1 MRGLKLQRLQPAC
14 SLGVLLMISRTAF
27 KLLSLFAILAVSST
41 VAFSQDRR
49 SQLGIGGGSYILF
62 GDVSVDEGKDKA
74 AKPLVYELVL
84 NNIGGTPAGR
94 QYVNAGGRYQFI
106 NLAPGQYELVIL
118 LDHTEVGRT
127 RVEILS
133 GGSERVRQDVE
144 LAWKGNTSAKP
155 SSVSAADF
163 YKRSD
168 ANEKLFLKA
177 REATDQKRYDDA
189 IVTLRELIAADAND
203 FPAWAELGTIY
214 LFKQNFEES
223 EQAYVKSVTVK
234 PQFFLGQMNLGR
246 VRVVRKNFN
255 GAIEP
260 LTAAV
265 TLQPTS
271 ADANYYLGESYLQ
284 IKKGSKAVGYL
295 NEAIKLDPVGKAD
308 AHLRLATL
316 YNAVGMKNLAA
327 TEYEE
332 FLKKKPNYADR
343 KKLEDYIAANK
354 K

>member
-1 MRGLKLQRLQPAC
+1 
-14 SLGVLLMISRTAF
+14 MISR
-27 KLLSLFAILAVSST
+27 KVSGLLHALALLLMVSACVSAQ
-41 VAFSQDRR
+41 VPDRKT
-49 SQLGIGGGSYILF
+49 QLGIGGGSYIIY
-62 GDVSVDEGKDKA
+62 GDNTVDEGKDKG

-84 NNIGGTPAGR
+84 NNIGGLPAAR
-94 QYVNAGGRYQFI
+94 QYVNGGGRYQFI
-106 NLAPGQYELVIL
+106 NLAPGQYELVVL
-118 LDHTEVGRT
+118 LDHEEVGRT

-144 LAWKGNTSAKP
+144 LAWKGNATSKA
-155 SSVSAADF
+155 STISAADF
-163 YKRSD
+163 YKRNE

-189 IVTLRELIAADAND
+189 ITTLNQLVAADPHD
-203 FPAWAELGTIY
+203 FQAWAELGTIY
-214 LFKQNFEES
+214 LFKQNYEES
-223 EQAYVKSVTVK
+223 ENAYVKSVFQR
-234 PQFFLGQMNLGR
+234 PNFFLAQMNLGR
-246 VRVVRKNFN
+246 LRFVRKNYE

-260 LTAAV
+260 LTEAV
-265 TLQPTS
+265 TIQPTS

-327 TEYEE
+327 NEYVE
-332 FLKKKPNYADR
+332 FLKKKPNYPDR

>member
-1 MRGLKLQRLQPAC
+1 M
-14 SLGVLLMISRTAF
+14 VLL
-27 KLLSLFAILAVSST
+27 ST
-41 VAFSQDRR
+41 GVAFSQDRR
-49 SQLGIGGGSYILF
+49 SQLGIGGGSYIIF
-62 GDVSVDEGKDKA
+62 GDLSVDEGKDKA
-74 AKPLVYELVL
+74 AKPLVYEVVL
-84 NNIGGTPAGR
+84 NNIGGLPAGR

-118 LDHTEVGRT
+118 LDHEEVGRT

-144 LAWKGNTSAKP
+144 LAWKGNAAAKP
-155 SSVSAADF
+155 SSISAADF
-163 YKRSD
+163 YTRND
-168 ANEKLFLKA
+168 ANERLFLKA

-189 IVTLRELIAADAND
+189 VATLNQLVAADPHD
-203 FPAWAELGTIY
+203 FQAWTELGTVY
-214 LFKQNFEES
+214 LFKQQFDES
-223 EQAYVKSVTVK
+223 EKAYVKSVTER

-246 VRVVRKNFN
+246 LRVARKNFE

-265 TLQPTS
+265 TIQPGS

-295 NEAIKLDPVGKAD
+295 NQAIKLDPIGKAD

-316 YNAVGMKNLAA
+316 YNAVGMKDLAA
-327 TEYEE
+327 NEYAE
-332 FLKKKPNYADR
+332 FLKKKPNYPDR

>member
-1 MRGLKLQRLQPAC
+1 
-14 SLGVLLMISRTAF
+14 MISRTAF

-49 SQLGIGGGSYILF
+49 AQLGIGGGAYILF
-62 GDVSVDEGKDKA
+62 GDVSVDEGKDKST
-74 AKPLVYELVL
+74 KPLVYEVVL
-84 NNIGGTPAGR
+84 NNPGGLPAGR

-106 NLAPGQYELVIL
+106 NLAPGQYELVVL
-118 LDHTEVGRT
+118 LDHEEVGRT

-133 GGSERVRQDVE
+133 GGSERVRQDLE
-144 LAWKGNTSAKP
+144 LAWKGNTSAKA
-155 SSVSAADF
+155 SAISAADF

-177 REATDQKRYDDA
+177 RQATDQKRYDDA
-189 IVTLRELIAADAND
+189 VIALRELVNADAND
-203 FPAWAELGTIY
+203 YQAWAELGTIY
-214 LFKQNFEES
+214 LFKQEFEES
-223 EQAYVKSVTVK
+223 EKAYVKSITVR
-234 PQFFLGQMNLGR
+234 PQFFQGQMNLGR
-246 VRVVRKNFN
+246 LRVMRKNFE
-255 GAIEP
+255 GAVEP

-265 TLQPTS
+265 TIQPTS

-308 AHLRLATL
+308 AHLRLAIL

-327 TEYEE
+327 TEYEA
-332 FLKKKPNYADR
+332 FLKKKPNYPDR
-343 KKLEDYIAANK
+343 KKLEDYIAAHK